1 MEMESWGI
9 LQVHVYKMDSIHPSP
24 PKKGSL
30 ALIRWLSTRLYN
42 RLEAATGPRVKGCDR
57 EQKAEGFTGFCHLYP
72 IGSVGLVYL
81 ITLHLHWE
89 SSLTEAQIA
98 SDCSCGI
105 WTCSFETTFFSTWSA
120 PPTLTSSIVARK
132 LRTYLSMKAKY
143 IMKSME
149 IELHEIMKSI
159 ILGFNPLLC
168 LCMTGPSIFWLVV
181 ALVGREASRFWEHH
195 RKHHRVVWKIPS
207 DRWGE
212 LREHQL
218 FRLVGARG

>member
-1 MEMESWGI
+1 MWSRTKSWGI
-9 LQVHVYKMDSIHPSP
+9 HRFLSSISDR
-24 PKKGSL
+24 
-30 ALIRWLSTRLYN
+30 IRGTGIFNYITFTLRKFLDRSSNCKWLLMW
-42 RLEAATGPRVKGCDR
+42 
-57 EQKAEGFTGFCHLYP
+57 HLD
-72 IGSVGLVYL
+72 V
-81 ITLHLHWE
+81 
-89 SSLTEAQIA
+89 
-98 SDCSCGI
+98 
-105 WTCSFETTFFSTWSA
+105 FFRNNFFFDLKR
-120 PPTLTSSIVARK
+120 PPTLTSSIFARK